1 MYSLGG
7 ADGPSELSSKIR
19 SLKTGVGS
27 GMPFTQGRVWQHGWR
42 EDLARKWGLVDGC
55 VEHRFWRDR

>member
-1 MYSLGG
+1 MDSLGG

-27 GMPFTQGRVWQHGWR
+27 GIYSRSCTAAWLEGGPG
-42 EDLARKWGLVDGC
+42 
-55 VEHRFWRDR
+55 